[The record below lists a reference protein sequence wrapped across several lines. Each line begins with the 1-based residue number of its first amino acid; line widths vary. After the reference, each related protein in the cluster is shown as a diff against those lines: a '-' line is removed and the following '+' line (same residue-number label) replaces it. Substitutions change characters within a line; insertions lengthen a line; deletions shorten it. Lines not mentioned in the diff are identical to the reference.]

1 MDFSAISPGLEGQ
14 AQTEVVPESTAQHLG
29 SGEAAVFASP
39 AMIAL
44 MERTSLG
51 VIDPLLDEG
60 YMSVGIE
67 VHVRHLRATP
77 LGQQVRARAE
87 VTEVDGTR
95 VTFKVEAWD
104 ETQKIGEG
112 THKRAIVELARF
124 EAGLAKQQ

>member
-1 MDFSAISPGLEGQ
+1 MSQITPGLHGERTLTVT
-14 AQTEVVPESTAQHLG
+14 ADQTAKHLG
-29 SGEAAVFASP
+29 SGGVDVFATP

-44 MERTSLG
+44 MERTSLSI
-51 VIDPLLDEG
+51 IDPLLDQG

-67 VHVRHLRATP
+67 IHVRHLRATP
-77 LGQQVRARAE
+77 MGQQVRARAE

-124 EAGLAKQQ
+124 EAGLQR

>member
-1 MDFSAISPGLEGQ
+1 VSQITPGLHGERTLTVT
-14 AQTEVVPESTAQHLG
+14 ADQTAKHLG
-29 SGEAAVFASP
+29 SGGVDVFATP

-44 MERTSLG
+44 MERTSLSI
-51 VIDPLLDEG
+51 IDPLLDQG

-67 VHVRHLRATP
+67 IHVRHLRATP
-77 LGQQVRARAE
+77 TGQQVRARAE

-124 EAGLAKQQ
+124 EAGLAK

>member
-1 MDFSAISPGLEGQ
+1 VSQITPGLHGERTLTVT
-14 AQTEVVPESTAQHLG
+14 ADQTAKHLG
-29 SGEAAVFASP
+29 SGGVDVFATP

-44 MERTSLG
+44 MERTSLSI
-51 VIDPLLDEG
+51 IDPLLDQG

-67 VHVRHLRATP
+67 IHVRHLRATP
-77 LGQQVRARAE
+77 MGQQVRARAE

-124 EAGLAKQQ
+124 EAGLQR

>member
-1 MDFSAISPGLEGQ
+1 VSQITPGLHGELTL
-14 AQTEVVPESTAQHLG
+14 AVTADQTAKHLG
-29 SGEAAVFASP
+29 SGGVDVFATP
-39 AMIAL
+39 AMVAL

-60 YMSVGIE
+60 TMSVGIE

-87 VTEVDGTR
+87 VIEVDGAR

-124 EAGLAKQQ
+124 EASLAK

>member
-1 MDFSAISPGLEGQ
+1 VSEITPGLHGE
-14 AQTEVVPESTAQHLG
+14 ATLTVTADQTAKHLG
-29 SGEAAVFASP
+29 SGGVDVFATP

-87 VTEVDGTR
+87 VTEVEGAR

-124 EAGLAKQQ
+124 EAGLAK